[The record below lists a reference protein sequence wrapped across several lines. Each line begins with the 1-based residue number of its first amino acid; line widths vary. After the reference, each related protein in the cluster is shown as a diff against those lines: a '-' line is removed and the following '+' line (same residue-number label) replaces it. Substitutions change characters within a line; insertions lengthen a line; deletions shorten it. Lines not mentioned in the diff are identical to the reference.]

1 VALLTNPCEGTDGT
15 TVTTGNSDDNGGNA
29 FVLVNIGAAA
39 IMAYETTGAIHGT
52 SSIRMTTPTTTSTV
66 QVGWT
71 DTGATSAAARWYV
84 HFTTLPTALL
94 QLGVNF
100 RGNGAGSSLARI
112 DTTTDG
118 TFRCVMGSTTG
129 SFSGSGLSTGTTYR
143 LEAVASGFNG
153 SSGTITVTAYVGES
167 TTPFTSATVSG
178 ATTSF
183 TCDAVRIGKFAL
195 TGNFDA
201 LWDSLAVNIGA
212 SSEIGPH
219 ARTGAVTETVTAGST
234 VTGVTGKVG
243 AVTDT
248 VTAGSTVSG
257 AVGAVG
263 AVTSTVTAGSGVVA
277 VVGAVGAV
285 TRTATAGSTVT
296 GSVAAG
302 GVTGEVDSTVTAG
315 STVTAVVGRVG
326 AVADTITAGSTV
338 EAAVAA
344 SGDVS
349 RTLTAG
355 SEVVAVV
362 GKVGAVEATITVDA
376 DVSFGEPPSTGQAT
390 GRDRVTAAGSD
401 RIRSTAHG
409 AARERATA
417 TGSGR

>member
-39 IMAYETTGAIHGT
+39 VMAYETTGAIHGS

-71 DTGATSAAARWYV
+71 DTGATSAVARWYV
-84 HFTTLPTALL
+84 NFTTLPTALL

-100 RGNGAGSSLARI
+100 RGNGAGSSLART
-112 DTTTDG
+112 DTNTDG
-118 TFRCVMGSTTG
+118 TFRCVMGATTG
-129 SFSGSGLSTGTTYR
+129 SYSGSALSTGTTYR

-167 TTPFTSATVSG
+167 TTPYTSATVSG

-183 TCDAVRIGKFAL
+183 TCDAVRLGKFAL

-201 LWDSLAVNIGA
+201 LWDSLAVNVGA

-219 ARTGAVTETVTAGST
+219 ART
-234 VTGVTGKVG
+234 G

-263 AVTSTVTAGSGVVA
+263 AVSSTVTAGSSVAA
-277 VVGAVGAV
+277 VVGKVATV
-285 TRTATAGSTVT
+285 TGTVTAGSTVT
-296 GSVAAG
+296 GSVEAG
-302 GVTGEVDSTVTAG
+302 AVTGEVASTVTAG
-315 STVTAVVGRVG
+315 STVTAAVGTVG
-326 AVADTITAGSTV
+326 AVTGTVTAGSTV
-338 EAAVAA
+338 EAGVAA
-344 SGDVS
+344 SGEVS
-349 RTLTAG
+349 QTVTAG

-362 GKVGAVEATITVDA
+362 GVVGTVEATITAGA
-376 DVSFGEPPSTGQAT
+376 DVSFGEPPSTGQAS
-390 GRDRVTAAGSD
+390 GRDRVAATGAD
-401 RIRSTAHG
+401 RIRSVAHG

-417 TGSGR
+417 TASGR